1 MAIPELKTER
11 LLLRGLRSDDVDAAY
26 AMYADPQVTRF
37 LHWQCPELDAYRP
50 LFEDAI
56 RRHREQPP
64 GQGVWGGF
72 DRKTGLLCGVFI
84 LKPVEGR
91 EETEI
96 GYHLARAAWGMGL
109 ATEGAR
115 RLLRHAFDTVGLS
128 RVVCLIHPGNRASIR
143 VAERLGL
150 ERAGEDAVDG
160 VPCLRFEARPAR
172 S

>member
-1 MAIPELKTER
+1 MV
-11 LLLRGLRSDDVDAAY
+11 LRGLEPDDVDAAY
-26 AMYADPQVTRF
+26 AMYADPEVTRF
-37 LHWQCPELDAYRP
+37 LQWQCPGLEEYRP
-50 LFEDAI
+50 MFEAAL

-91 EETEI
+91 PETEV
-96 GYHLARAAWGMGL
+96 GYHLARAAWGLGL

-115 RLLRHAFDTVGLS
+115 RLLRHAFESVGLP
-128 RVVCLIHPGNRASIR
+128 RVVCLIDPANRASIR

-150 ERAGEDAVDG
+150 DPAGEDAVDG
-160 VPCLRFEARPAR
+160 VRCLRFEAHPPG